1 MDDLLNLPEI
11 SIRLRAKR
19 LNENIQVLKS
29 REKEISK
36 KEEELSALEVKIKEK
51 EDLFLKEESELKK

>member
-1 MDDLLNLPEI
+1 VDDLLNLPEI